1 MKVLVLN
8 GSPKGK
14 YSITLQTVLYLQK
27 KFSQCEFEI
36 LHVGQTI
43 KTLEKDFTPAKRALE
58 EADMLLFSYP
68 VYTFIAPCQ
77 LHRFI
82 ELMKEHGVKAEGKF
96 ATQLTTSK
104 HFYDVTAHRYIMENC
119 QDMGM
124 KFVRGLSAD
133 MDDLTKEK
141 GQKEAVEFW
150 KYLLFCM
157 EKDIYEALPQA
168 VVRPELVMTS
178 VPEAAKT
185 DVPET
190 VKTVN
195 EAQVQKVT
203 ITNPG
208 TGTSVAGHKEVV
220 IITDCEAGNTA
231 LENMIARFQKSL
243 SCASRIV
250 NIREY
255 PFRGGCLGCFNCAV
269 SGKCIYTDGFD
280 EFLRNNIQTAD
291 AMVYAFSI
299 KDHSMGAVFKMYDD
313 RQFCNG
319 HRTVTMGMPIGYL
332 ISGHYSREENLRMIV
347 EGRAEVGGNFLAGV
361 ATDETNPDRSIDDM
375 ADKLIYAIGQKYVQ
389 PQNFFGVGGMKIFR
403 DLIYLMQGM
412 MKADHKFYK
421 KHKQYD
427 FPQKQKGTLIKMY
440 LVGMLISNPK
450 IKAKMGNKMNEGM
463 IAPYKK
469 VLDKE

>member
-1 MKVLVLN
+1 MKILVLN

-14 YSITLQTVLYLQK
+14 YSITLQTVLYLEK
-27 KFSQCEFEI
+27 KFKECEFEV

-43 KTLEKDFTPAKRALE
+43 KALEKNFTKAKEAIEIADALV
-58 EADMLLFSYP
+58 FSYP

-82 ELMKEHGVKAEGKF
+82 ELMKEHRVDVADKF
-96 ATQLTTSK
+96 ATQISTSK
-104 HFYDVTAHRYIMENC
+104 HFYDVTAHRYVMENC

-141 GQKEAVEFW
+141 GQQEAVQF
-150 KYLLFCM
+150 M
-157 EKDIYEALPQA
+157 EYFLWNVLQDVYEPLPVKRELPPLATVTVPAAEEKNLQKD
-168 VVRPELVMTS
+168 
-178 VPEAAKT
+178 
-185 DVPET
+185 
-190 VKTVN
+190 
-195 EAQVQKVT
+195 
-203 ITNPG
+203 
-208 TGTSVAGHKEVV
+208 VV
-220 IITDCEAGNTA
+220 IITDCEPDNQP
-231 LENMIARFQKSL
+231 LQNMIARFQAVL
-243 SCASRIV
+243 PCTSRVV

-280 EFLRNNIQTAD
+280 EFLRNSIQTAD

-332 ISGHYSREENLRMIV
+332 ISGYYSQEENLRMIV
-347 EGRAEVGGNFLAGV
+347 EGRCEVGSNFFAGV
-361 ATDETNPDRSIDDM
+361 ASDEQD
-375 ADKLIYAIGQKYVQ
+375 ADKSVDAVAAKLSYALEKKLTQ
-389 PQNFFGVGGMKIFR
+389 PQNFFGIGGMKIFR

-421 KHKQYD
+421 EHGQYD

-450 IKAKMGNKMNEGM
+450 IKGKIGNQMNEGM

-469 VLDKE
+469 VLDKVK

>member
-27 KFSQCEFEI
+27 KCKFCDFEI
-36 LHVGQTI
+36 LNVGQTI
-43 KTLEKDFTPAKRALE
+43 KQLEKDFTAAKKAIE
-58 EADMLLFSYP
+58 ESDVLLFSYP

-82 ELMKEHGVKAEGKF
+82 ELMKEHQVEVKGKF

-104 HFYDVTAHRYIMENC
+104 HFYDVTAHRYVMENC
-119 QDMGM
+119 QDMGI

-141 GQKEAVEFW
+141 GQKEAISFW
-150 KYLLFCM
+150 KYVLWCI
-157 EKDIYEALPQA
+157 KNDVYEAFPQK
-168 VVRPELVMTS
+168 PELPVLVKAT
-178 VPEAAKT
+178 VPEKAA
-185 DVPET
+185 E
-190 VKTVN
+190 
-195 EAQVQKVT
+195 Q
-203 ITNPG
+203 TN
-208 TGTSVAGHKEVV
+208 ANKEVV
-220 IITDCEAGNTA
+220 IITDCEPDNDA
-231 LENMIARFQKSL
+231 LQNMIARFRAKLTCTSKV
-243 SCASRIV
+243 V

-280 EFLRNNIQTAD
+280 EFLRKDIQTTD
-291 AMVYAFSI
+291 AMVYAFRI

-332 ISGHYSREENLRMIV
+332 ISGHYSQEENLRMIV
-347 EGRAEVGGNFLAGV
+347 EGRAEVGSNFLAGV
-361 ATDETNPDRSIDDM
+361 ATDEVNPDKSIDDM
-375 ADKLIYAIGQKYVQ
+375 AGKLCYAMEKKYVQ
-389 PQNFFGVGGMKIFR
+389 PQNFLGVGGMKIFR

-421 KHKQYD
+421 AHNQYD

-440 LVGMLISNPK
+440 LVGALISNPK

-469 VLDKE
+469 VLEKE

>member
-14 YSITLQTVLYLQK
+14 YSITLQTVLYLEK
-27 KFSQCEFEI
+27 KFKACEFEV
-36 LHVGQTI
+36 LNVGQTI
-43 KTLEKDFTPAKRALE
+43 KQLEKDFSAAKKALE
-58 EADMLLFSYP
+58 EADVLLFSYP

-82 ELMKEHGVKAEGKF
+82 ELMKEHNVAVEGKF

-104 HFYDVTAHRYIMENC
+104 HFYDVTAHRYVMENC

-124 KFVRGLSAD
+124 KLVRGLSAD

-141 GQKEAVEFW
+141 GQKEALSFWEYVLWNVEQ
-150 KYLLFCM
+150 
-157 EKDIYEALPQA
+157 DIYEAFPVKAELQD
-168 VVRPELVMTS
+168 LVMTT
-178 VPEAAKT
+178 VPEGDGEKNNA
-185 DVPET
+185 
-190 VKTVN
+190 
-195 EAQVQKVT
+195 
-203 ITNPG
+203 
-208 TGTSVAGHKEVV
+208 KEVV
-220 IITDCEAGNTA
+220 IITDCEPDNTA
-231 LENMIARFQKSL
+231 LQNMIARFRSKL
-243 SCASRIV
+243 NCASKVV

-280 EFLRNNIQTAD
+280 EFLRKDIQTAD

-347 EGRAEVGGNFLAGV
+347 EGRAEVGSNFLAGV

-375 ADKLIYAIGQKYVQ
+375 AGKLCYALDKKYVQ
-389 PQNFFGVGGMKIFR
+389 PQNFLGVGGMKIFR

-421 KHKQYD
+421 AHKQYD

-440 LVGMLISNPK
+440 LVGMLIANPK

-469 VLDKE
+469 VLEKE